1 MKNDESD
8 SGQPQVGSD
17 ALVRRCNRC
26 NAITAIDL
34 DAKPASEADLMMP
47 GQTVHVVARNEAVGK
62 QVEACKCAAMN
73 MIPIHLRPA
82 WAR

>member
-1 MKNDESD
+1 MKNDESG

-26 NAITAIDL
+26 NAITAL
-34 DAKPASEADLMMP
+34 DAEVANKADLMMP
-47 GQTVHVVARNEAVGK
+47 GQTVRVVARNEAMGK
-62 QVEACKCAAMN
+62 QVEACICTALS
-73 MIPIHLRPA
+73 MIPIHLRPE